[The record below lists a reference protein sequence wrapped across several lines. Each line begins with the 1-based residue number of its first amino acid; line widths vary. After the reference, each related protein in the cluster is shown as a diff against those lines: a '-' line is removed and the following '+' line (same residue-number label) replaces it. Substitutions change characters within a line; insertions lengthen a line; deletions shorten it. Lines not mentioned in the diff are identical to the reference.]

1 MLFNSVENISTD
13 RKHGLALHQQIDKL
27 KKVVDENKGMME
39 EMRST
44 ITTLQTERDTFRDE
58 TKDLNQIKTQY

>member
-1 MLFNSVENISTD
+1 VAENEGI
-13 RKHGLALHQQIDKL
+13 
-27 KKVVDENKGMME
+27 ME

-44 ITTLQTERDTFRDE
+44 ISTLQTERDTFRDE

>member
-1 MLFNSVENISTD
+1 
-13 RKHGLALHQQIDKL
+13 
-27 KKVVDENKGMME
+27 VDENKGMME